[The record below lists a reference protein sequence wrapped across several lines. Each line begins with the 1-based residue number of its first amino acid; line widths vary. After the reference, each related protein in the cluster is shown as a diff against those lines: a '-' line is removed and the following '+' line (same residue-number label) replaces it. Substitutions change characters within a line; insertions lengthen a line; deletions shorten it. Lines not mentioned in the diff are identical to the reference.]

1 MTTLGIPQM
10 LKLVLDVQLT
20 PQGVQAAALSFDAW
34 EAAEPTRSHS
44 LLLPLAEPPKPAERG
59 PLRLQCVAQL
69 LRERQLAPG
78 LIVIEGLVHLDAQ
91 GTPGWGQQLA
101 DALGGGVA
109 VIAISKAAAKDW
121 PAQFAV
127 QREDEAAPVIV
138 TCAGIDIGAAKA
150 RVRAMHGK
158 RRVPTLL
165 KLAVRAAKAGA
176 TPAR

>member
-1 MTTLGIPQM
+1 MTALGIPQM
-10 LKLVLDVQLT
+10 LKLALDVQLT
-20 PQGVQAAALSFDAW
+20 PQGVQAAALCFDAW
-34 EAAEPTRSHS
+34 DAAEPTRSHS
-44 LLLPLAEPPKPAERG
+44 LLLALADAPKPAERAA
-59 PLRLQCVAQL
+59 LRLQCVAQL

-78 LIVIEGLVHLDAQ
+78 LILIDGLVHLDAQ

-101 DALGGGVA
+101 DALGGGVV
-109 VIAISKAAAKDW
+109 VIGISKAAAKDW

-158 RRVPTLL
+158 RRMPTLL
-165 KLAVRAAKAGA
+165 KLAARAAKAGSP
-176 TPAR
+176 TAR